1 MRDTALTH
9 TSGSR
14 SCVSVENPAS
24 IDARQLKMFSGS
36 LAIAQFRATASSLMR
51 TTHSMEVTVL
61 GLVLSKERLIPKLS
75 RTACEAAQRVP
86 G

>member
-1 MRDTALTH
+1 
-9 TSGSR
+9 
-14 SCVSVENPAS
+14 
-24 IDARQLKMFSGS
+24 
-36 LAIAQFRATASSLMR
+36 MR